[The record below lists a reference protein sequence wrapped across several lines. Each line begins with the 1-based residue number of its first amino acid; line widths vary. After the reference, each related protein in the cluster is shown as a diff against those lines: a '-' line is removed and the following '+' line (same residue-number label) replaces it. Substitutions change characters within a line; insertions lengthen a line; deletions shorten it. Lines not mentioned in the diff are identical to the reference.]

1 MGTGYLNRRE
11 RENVVSTL
19 VATLHIDNLI
29 ESSSRIQNLFG
40 TTGMANLKRGR
51 TFILKALHE
60 GLSKSLSQQENE
72 RIHRIAQTCDA
83 TVIERAGRQKNKN
96 EKKVTV
102 SESLFNDLAELAIG
116 TQCRDCTKECW
127 KECRVFEV
135 LQVAD
140 IPAANINTGDCPY
153 RQ

>member
-1 MGTGYLNRRE
+1 LKAYLNRQE

-19 VATLHIDNLI
+19 AMTLTVDSLL
-29 ESSSRIQNLFG
+29 ESSPRIRNLFG
-40 TTGMANLKRGR
+40 KGFADLKRGK
-51 TFILKALHE
+51 TFILKALSE
-60 GLSKSLSQQENE
+60 GLAESLDQREVE
-72 RIHRIAQTCDA
+72 RIHKIAQRCDVIVRERIGKPKPHKGIVTVKD
-83 TVIERAGRQKNKN
+83 TVIA
-96 EKKVTV
+96 
-102 SESLFNDLAELAIG
+102 DLAELAIG
-116 TQCRDCTKECW
+116 TQCRDCTKDCW